1 MRKRQ
6 LTPGYIF
13 FYILFLP
20 DTWQMITGIIAASF
34 LTPAI
39 KPVDMGKP
47 GGVVLFVMIAVIGYV
62 ASAPIGR
69 GITRALKKWIL
80 RDKQA

>member
-1 MRKRQ
+1 MQKRQ

-20 DTWQMITGIIAASF
+20 DTWQIITGIIAGYF

-39 KPVDMGKP
+39 RPEDIGRP
-47 GGVVLFVMIAVIGYV
+47 GEVVLFVMIAVIGYV

-69 GITRALKKWIL
+69 GIGRVLKKWIL
-80 RDKQA
+80 GDKV